1 MKFLTPNFWLQKNIS
16 LISIVLFPIAILLQF
31 LKYLKKEL
39 THKKIYEQPIIC
51 IGNIYLGG
59 TGKTPLS
66 IKVYELL
73 AKKLKK
79 KICIVRKNYK
89 NHQDEYSL
97 IKSKIK
103 NFYLDDSRV
112 KAIDS
117 AIKNKCEVIILDDGY
132 QDYSIKKNLN
142 IICFNSNQLIGNGL
156 TIPSGP
162 LRESLNNI
170 KNCQIVIVNGEKNNK
185 FEKKLKKINK
195 NLQIFYSYYKLK
207 NSKKLKKKKYIAF
220 AGIGNPQNFFK
231 LLKKNKIFLTKTFSF
246 PDHYNYKKIDIELL
260 KQKAKESR
268 SDLLTTQK
276 DYLRLNK
283 FYKLKLDFSDIE
295 LRLNNEKLFLSILKR
310 YI

>member
-16 LISIVLFPIAILLQF
+16 LISIVLFPIAMLLQF
-31 LKYLKKEL
+31 LRVLKKEI
-39 THKKIYEQPIIC
+39 THKKIYEQPVIC

-73 AKKLKK
+73 TKKLKK

-89 NHQDEYSL
+89 SHQDEHSL

-103 NFYLDDSRV
+103 NFYVDNSRA

-162 LRESLNNI
+162 LRESLYNI
-170 KNCQIVIVNGEKNNK
+170 KNCQIVIVNGEKNKK

-207 NSKKLKKKKYIAF
+207 NSKKLKKKEIYCFCRDRKSTE
-220 AGIGNPQNFFK
+220 FFQTF
-231 LLKKNKIFLTKTFSF
+231 KKK
-246 PDHYNYKKIDIELL
+246 
-260 KQKAKESR
+260 
-268 SDLLTTQK
+268 
-276 DYLRLNK
+276 
-283 FYKLKLDFSDIE
+283 
-295 LRLNNEKLFLSILKR
+295 
-310 YI
+310 